1 MDESSARW
9 IKIQTFLDDWI
20 LSKLKE
26 NKKLEKGQ
34 RIARPAKLIRLLPV
48 GYPLN
53 NKSNVVTVSDEK
65 LFEVYAKE
73 QWLGTIVTKGDYLFD
88 QRLIPDFA
96 FKVIKTL
103 PQGEVMI
110 TEETKIVLEKINPI
124 YRVRTNVKFEDIV
137 GHERVKEKCKIIMKY
152 LKEPEKFGEWAPK
165 NILFYGPPGTGKTM
179 TAKALAN
186 ETNSA
191 LYLIR
196 ATDLIGEYVGDASRK
211 IHDLYKMARDTAPS
225 IIFIDEF
232 DAIGLDRSY
241 QSLRGDVSEIVNA
254 LLTELDGIEENK
266 GVVTIASTNNPMML
280 DRAIRSR
287 FEEEIEFKLPNLKE
301 RYEILRYYSEKMP
314 LKVKADLMKYAKI
327 TKGLSG
333 RDLKEKL
340 LKVALHKAIAE
351 DSNEITDKHLQEA
364 LKEIKTMQNAPK
376 EMFS

>member
-1 MDESSARW
+1 M
-9 IKIQTFLDDWI
+9 DDWI
-20 LSKLKE
+20 SLKLKE
-26 NKKLEKGQ
+26 SKKFEKGQ
-34 RIARPAKLIRLLPV
+34 RIARPAKLIRLLPI

-53 NKSNVVTVSDEK
+53 NKSNVIAVSDEK

-73 QWLGTIVTKGDYLFD
+73 QWLGTIVAKGDYLFD

-96 FKVIKTL
+96 FKVVKTL

-124 YRVRTNVKFEDIV
+124 YRVKTNVTFKDII

-186 ETNSA
+186 ETSSA

-232 DAIGLDRSY
+232 DAIGLDRAY

-254 LLTELDGIEENK
+254 LLTELDGIEENR
-266 GVVTIASTNNPMML
+266 GVVTIASTNNPTML

-301 RYEILRYYSEKMP
+301 RYEILKHYAKKLP
-314 LKVKADLMKYAKI
+314 LRVEADLMKYARV

-340 LKVALHKAIAE
+340 LKIALHKAIAK
-351 DSNEITDKHLQEA
+351 DSDKITEEHIEEA
-364 LKEIKTMQNAPK
+364 LKEIKNLPSPPK